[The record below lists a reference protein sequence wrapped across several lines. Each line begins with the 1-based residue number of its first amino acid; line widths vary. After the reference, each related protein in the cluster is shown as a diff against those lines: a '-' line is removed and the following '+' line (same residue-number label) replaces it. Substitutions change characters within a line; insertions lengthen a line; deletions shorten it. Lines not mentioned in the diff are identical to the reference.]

1 MFTTQASPWSYL
13 ALCRPR
19 KIFNNST
26 LNQNISWDTWT
37 QLVPIGNTEDR
48 SGYYVMNDVT
58 VGRRS
63 FCLHTFGIFCEDKMS
78 LIQSECVYFFKCCYT
93 GEGAAPSPDPPSFFE
108 IKFYFK
114 NIKFYHAN
122 QCVPRT
128 HKNKYWSEWATFEEY
143 WYALE
148 YKAPLISTSTNFLQP
163 SPSHKCLIL
172 LSAAVL

>member
-1 MFTTQASPWSYL
+1 MLFTTQASPWSYL

-48 SGYYVMNDVT
+48 SGYYAMNDVT

-93 GEGAAPSPDPPSFFE
+93 GEGPAPSPDPHHFSKLNFTSKILNFTMQINAYQERTKINTEVNEQPL
-108 IKFYFK
+108 K
-114 NIKFYHAN
+114 NIG
-122 QCVPRT
+122 T
-128 HKNKYWSEWATFEEY
+128 HWN
-143 WYALE
+143 
-148 YKAPLISTSTNFLQP
+148 I
-163 SPSHKCLIL
+163 
-172 LSAAVL
+172 